1 MLKEFSFEGV
11 SFRYPSDWKLKRE
24 EGDEGWTVTLESPG
38 ITAFLTLTCDSTPRT
53 IEEMAGAALEAL
65 RSVYPTL
72 EAESAVESVAGQMA
86 VGHDINF
93 FSLDLVVTC
102 WTRSFYCDAG
112 TVLLLCQSS
121 DLELEESEPAL
132 RAICAS
138 LTVEEE

>member
-11 SFRYPSDWKLKRE
+11 SFRYPSDWKLEQE
-24 EGDEGWTVTLESPG
+24 EGDEGWTVSLQSPN
-38 ITAFLTLTCDSTPRT
+38 TTFLTLTCDSTLPP
-53 IEEMAGAALEAL
+53 IEEVAGAALEAL
-65 RSVYPTL
+65 RSEYPTL
-72 EAESAVESVAGQMA
+72 EAESVVESVAGQMA

-93 FSLDLVVTC
+93 FSLDLSVTC
-102 WTRSFYCDAG
+102 WTRSFYCAAG
-112 TVLLLCQSS
+112 TALLLCQSS